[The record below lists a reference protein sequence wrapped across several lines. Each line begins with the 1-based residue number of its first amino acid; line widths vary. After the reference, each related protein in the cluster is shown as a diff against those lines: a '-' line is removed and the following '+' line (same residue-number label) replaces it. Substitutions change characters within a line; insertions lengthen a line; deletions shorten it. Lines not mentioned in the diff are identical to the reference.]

1 MNTCFQKFWATTRAM
16 ALLALGLGPPLEA
29 GAEPGEGA
37 GARGRSGGVLGEGA
51 TPRGRVRAT
60 ERELRGRRAVP
71 LPSRPECL
79 P

>member
-1 MNTCFQKFWATTRAM
+1 VFALIFFLMGFFLGPKLNTCFQKFWATTRAM

-60 ERELRGRRAVP
+60 EE
-71 LPSRPECL
+71 S
-79 P
+79 

>member
-1 MNTCFQKFWATTRAM
+1 MGFFPGPKLKNYSKNFWATTRAM

-60 ERELRGRRAVP
+60 EE
-71 LPSRPECL
+71 S
-79 P
+79 